1 MATFRQPGIFSGGR
15 RETETEKLDKLL
27 TDLADPGLI
36 RSLRQEESSRRL
48 WLWIAAALV
57 LGLLAGGGG
66 VWWLLGRYAGSRD
79 AERARNKLGGP
90 SSEELARTLTTHGLA
105 LAKAKEIQKS
115 WAYLRLA
122 TELSPNFVDA
132 WYALGFSQFYGGQMD
147 EAERSFRHCTEI
159 DPGFLRG
166 YHGVGDVYFYTG
178 DYRKAEEYFLKGEA
192 FRGVARLRLL
202 EGRFAEAAPL
212 VQELSQRIPDQ
223 WYVRLMAEAVRAGHL
238 TPEMRLLLAP
248 GFLGSRSPETARG
261 WRLYFA
267 QHYEEASAVFGR
279 VLARQPHDGSARLG
293 RGWCR
298 LKLGAHQ
305 EAQADFDRVLQ
316 TWPSNFSALN
326 GRGWSLKAQG
336 KAEGA
341 ERAWERVLELRPDS
355 PETPESLKG
364 LGMLAFERG
373 ENPQARNFLTRSF
386 LQNPY
391 DAETKTL
398 LEDAL
403 KKVPAGDA
411 FTQRSSEGLKKPGA
425 VVEDRGR
432 L

>member
-1 MATFRQPGIFSGGR
+1 MATFRQLRIFSSGR
-15 RETETEKLDKLL
+15 RSESEKLDRLL

-36 RSLRQEESSRRL
+36 QSLRKEDSRRRL

-66 VWWLLGRYAGSRD
+66 AWWFLGRSAGSRG
-79 AERARNKLGGP
+79 AERAADRPGGQ
-90 SSEELARTLTTHGLA
+90 SAEELARTLTAHGLA

-132 WYALGFSQFYGGQMD
+132 WYALGFAQFYGGQMD
-147 EAERSFRHCTEI
+147 EAERTFRHCTEI

-166 YHGVGDVYFYTG
+166 YHGIGDVYFYTG
-178 DYRKAEEYFLKGEA
+178 DHRKAEEYFLRGDA
-192 FRGVARLRLL
+192 IRGVARLRLL

-212 VQELSQRIPDQ
+212 IQELSQRTPDQ

-238 TPEMRLLLAP
+238 TPEMRLLLEP

-267 QHYEEASAVFGR
+267 QRYGEASQVFGG
-279 VLARQPHDGSARLG
+279 VLVRQPQDGSARLG

-298 LKLGAHQ
+298 LKMGSYR
-305 EAQADFDRVLQ
+305 EAQADFDRVLE

-336 KAEGA
+336 QAAAAAKA
-341 ERAWERVLELRPDS
+341 WKRVLELRPES

-364 LGMLAFERG
+364 LGMLCFEHGDYPR
-373 ENPQARNFLTRSF
+373 ASTFLTRSF

-391 DAETKTL
+391 DGETKTL

-403 KKVPAGDA
+403 KKVPSADA
-411 FTQRSSEGLKKPGA
+411 FTPGSSEGLKKPD
-425 VVEDRGR
+425 VTVEDRGR

>member
-1 MATFRQPGIFSGGR
+1 VATFRQLRIFSGGR
-15 RETETEKLDKLL
+15 RGRESDKLDRLL

-36 RSLRQEESSRRL
+36 QSLRQEDSRRRL

-66 VWWLLGRYAGSRD
+66 VWWLLGRNAGGRD
-79 AERARNKLGGP
+79 AERAKDKPGGP

-122 TELSPNFVDA
+122 TKLSPNFVDA
-132 WYALGFSQFYGGQMD
+132 WYALGFAQFYGGQMG

-178 DYRKAEEYFLKGEA
+178 DYRKAEEYFLRGEA

-267 QHYEEASAVFGR
+267 QDYKEASKVFDG
-279 VLARQPHDGSARLG
+279 VLARQPQDGSAQVGL
-293 RGWCR
+293 GWCR
-298 LKLGAHQ
+298 LKLGSARK
-305 EAQADFDRVLQ
+305 AQADFDRVLK

-326 GRGWSLKAQG
+326 GLGWSLKAQG
-336 KAEGA
+336 QTEGA
-341 ERAWERVLELRPDS
+341 ERAWKRVLELRPDS

-364 LGMLAFERG
+364 LGMLSLERG
-373 ENPQARNFLTRSF
+373 DSSQARNLLTRSF

-391 DAETKTL
+391 DSETKTL
-398 LEDAL
+398 LEDTL
-403 KKVPAGDA
+403 KTAPAGDA
-411 FTQRSSEGLKKPGA
+411 STSGSSEGLKKPDV